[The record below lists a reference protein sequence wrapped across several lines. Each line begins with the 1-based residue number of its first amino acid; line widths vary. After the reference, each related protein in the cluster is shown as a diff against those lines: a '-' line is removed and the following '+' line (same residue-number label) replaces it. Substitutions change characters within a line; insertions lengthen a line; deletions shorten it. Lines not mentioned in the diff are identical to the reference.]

1 MFFLAD
7 DVELELYI
15 KINNGG
21 PMVLSV
27 KPSNS
32 IEMIKTQIESL
43 NNIPVKNQILTLNGE
58 KLKNEDKLS
67 RFQIENSII
76 HFTHKPTEISVHIF
90 ENWRT
95 KKDTLKLEVDWTE
108 KIDMINEKISQKK
121 GIPIKWQSTYLG
133 DGVWNDEGELKGS
146 ESLDSDKIFKKAVKD
161 GLSLIISGTIIVHY
175 DNLTFDIEIDAFE
188 TITEIKQKV
197 LEHQRFQDQHKA
209 KKIKH
214 SKFFESNKDFELNFL
229 EFGLRDCIFWRK
241 LENNNKTVYD
251 YGIRKFIGRIFFLQK
266 VGSLTEEE
274 RKRIERIQTKILK
287 MAMDYEDWRAGHF
300 IPTTE
305 KLESMKKAGFVFP
318 DNRAFLDR

>member
-1 MFFLAD
+1 MLFFLA

-43 NNIPVKNQILTLNGE
+43 NNIPVKDQILTLNGE

-76 HFTHKPTEISVHIF
+76 RFTHKPTEISVHIF

-95 KKDTLKLEVDWTE
+95 KKETLKLEVDWTE
-108 KIDMINEKISQKK
+108 KIDMINDKISQKK

-133 DGVWNDEGELKGS
+133 DGVWNEEDELKGS
-146 ESLDSDKIFKKAVKD
+146 ESLDSNKIFKKAVKD
-161 GLSLIISGTIIVHY
+161 GLSLIISGTIIVHHE
-175 DNLTFDIEIDAFE
+175 NLNFDIEIDAFE

-197 LEHQRFQDQHKA
+197 LEHQRFQDRRKA

-214 SKFFESNKDFELNFL
+214 SKFFESS
-229 EFGLRDCIFWRK
+229 K
-241 LENNNKTVYD
+241 LQNT
-251 YGIRKFIGRIFFLQK
+251 L
-266 VGSLTEEE
+266 
-274 RKRIERIQTKILK
+274 
-287 MAMDYEDWRAGHF
+287 
-300 IPTTE
+300 
-305 KLESMKKAGFVFP
+305 
-318 DNRAFLDR
+318 